1 MSFRTPLRAK
11 RRYPRVQVD
20 RPALIRVVAP
30 EPAQKPYEDFA
41 RTRVLGAGGCMFES
55 SEPLGYGSL
64 AELLI
69 ALGGRVVKADGRVV
83 WEAPQRQQDR
93 HQVGVEFL
101 RISSE
106 DRALIESLVS

>member
-1 MSFRTPLRAK
+1 MTR
-11 RRYPRVQVD
+11 RVQFPAERRFPRARVD
-20 RPALIRVVAP
+20 RPALVRLVDP
-30 EPAQKPYEDFA
+30 EPCQRPYEDFA

-69 ALGGRVVKADGRVV
+69 SLEGRVVKADSRVV
-83 WEAPQRQQDR
+83 WETSRGTGR

-106 DRALIESLVS
+106 DRALIEALAS